1 MGLFKMF
8 KHKEE
13 KNNKLQFSP
22 QVIKTDNVSQT
33 LAEISKTYNI
43 SVSNLDFDIL
53 TVETFVKLDQESD
66 FVSID
71 EQTIDLIKKRNLLE
85 NQFFEIKQS
94 YELKIRKFDFSD
106 NFELIGKLGANK
118 TLTEA
123 FYDVSPA
130 SILNYSEM
138 LEHILIEELERK
150 KIKSGMI
157 IRFEPLE
164 SNFLSDIKELVT
176 KIRVLGG
183 INEDFRI
190 HLCKG
195 IKPIPPVKM
204 RVIEHYKNREEE
216 DIRFKELIYP
226 IHKDD
231 LILEILKPKK
241 GKNGRNCR
249 GKFIKVDKLRD
260 SEIPQFKIKD
270 DVLKREDEDRIRYIS
285 NKNGYVYIKEGV
297 IIIKDE
303 LEINQISLRTG
314 DVRGAENSD
323 VKLEIKESN
332 FLKEAIRDGMVVE
345 TTELLVKGNI
355 GNGAKVKAKKLKI
368 EGQTHR
374 HSKILSFDADINIH
388 KGSLKGK
395 NILIHRLEGGIVEG
409 DNIHILQAISG
420 KVIGK
425 KIKIDL
431 MGSHLTLISS
441 ELIEIETLKGSE
453 NRFIIDESLVT
464 KKWGD
469 IEKMENRIKEL
480 EIDFRKKKEIF
491 NDNKAIILRN
501 KFTID
506 ELKMGIKEKQKLKIA
521 VPPSWFQ
528 KLKKFNEFIKKTKL
542 LEERLKKIKEEIEII
557 KGELDSMQNS
567 LFLAKIISKSGFGEF
582 NRIEFHLIEPPI
594 KIVYDTKPE
603 DEYNNLFMLKDLGE
617 MNYVIKGEK
626 L

>member
-1 MGLFKMF
+1 
-8 KHKEE
+8 
-13 KNNKLQFSP
+13 
-22 QVIKTDNVSQT
+22 
-33 LAEISKTYNI
+33 
-43 SVSNLDFDIL
+43 
-53 TVETFVKLDQESD
+53 
-66 FVSID
+66 
-71 EQTIDLIKKRNLLE
+71 
-85 NQFFEIKQS
+85 
-94 YELKIRKFDFSD
+94 
-106 NFELIGKLGANK
+106 
-118 TLTEA
+118 
-123 FYDVSPA
+123 
-130 SILNYSEM
+130 
-138 LEHILIEELERK
+138 
-150 KIKSGMI
+150 
-157 IRFEPLE
+157 
-164 SNFLSDIKELVT
+164 
-176 KIRVLGG
+176 
-183 INEDFRI
+183 
-190 HLCKG
+190 
-195 IKPIPPVKM
+195 
-204 RVIEHYKNREEE
+204 
-216 DIRFKELIYP
+216 
-226 IHKDD
+226 
-231 LILEILKPKK
+231 
-241 GKNGRNCR
+241 
-249 GKFIKVDKLRD
+249 
-260 SEIPQFKIKD
+260 
-270 DVLKREDEDRIRYIS
+270 
-285 NKNGYVYIKEGV
+285 
-297 IIIKDE
+297 
-303 LEINQISLRTG
+303 
-314 DVRGAENSD
+314 VRGAENSD

-453 NRFIIDESLVT
+453 NRFIIDENLVT

-501 KFTID
+501 KFTIE
-506 ELKMGIKEKQKLKIA
+506 ELKRGIKEKQKLKIA